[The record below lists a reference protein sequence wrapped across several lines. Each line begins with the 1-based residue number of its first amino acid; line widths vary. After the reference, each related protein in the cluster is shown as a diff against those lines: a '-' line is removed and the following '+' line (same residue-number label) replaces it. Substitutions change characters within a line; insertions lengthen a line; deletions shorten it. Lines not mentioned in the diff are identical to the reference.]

1 MSWSNKNKNEDE
13 RSTIRGNVTLFKDPR
28 DAYRFHE
35 EFTHQQQMILLKIF
49 VVWVCYNVLRVL
61 ALLYVCPSKYPM
73 EAVQFSKKGAVCWC
87 CFSGIFYIHL
97 HLSVI
102 LPSFAWVPGELEGIE
117 RNTEC
122 VCVCVGERERIES
135 NGTQKRRNKTKC
147 YSQNA
152 VLTKRALSQMYK
164 LYSPRCGIFGL
175 INEADAA
182 NQSSNAF

>member
-73 EAVQFSKKGAVCWC
+73 EAVQFSKKGAVCDVISRGYSMSTCICQWY
-87 CFSGIFYIHL
+87 FHL
-97 HLSVI
+97 LHEYQEV
-102 LPSFAWVPGELEGIE
+102 GGY
-117 RNTEC
+117 RRKYR
-122 VCVCVGERERIES
+122 VCVCVGERERENREQLDS
-135 NGTQKRRNKTKC
+135 KETKQNKM
-147 YSQNA
+147 
-152 VLTKRALSQMYK
+152 L
-164 LYSPRCGIFGL
+164 
-175 INEADAA
+175 
-182 NQSSNAF
+182 